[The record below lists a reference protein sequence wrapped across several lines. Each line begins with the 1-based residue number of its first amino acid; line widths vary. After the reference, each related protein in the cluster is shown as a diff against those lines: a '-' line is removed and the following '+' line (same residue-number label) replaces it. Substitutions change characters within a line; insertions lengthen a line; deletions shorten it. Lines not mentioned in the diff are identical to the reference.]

1 MDCIE
6 WIYWGREGKPFF
18 RKVFPPFPK
27 PHPSLSKDFHAYRI
41 PYLGFP
47 LRLYAGK
54 SRFPYPVSK
63 KYTSLTYT
71 LTIEPCRNAEQGLG
85 NVKSL
90 WEGWGWLGGGGED
103 FF

>member
-1 MDCIE
+1 M
-6 WIYWGREGKPFF
+6 WGKGGEGFLQKALSSL
-18 RKVFPPFPK
+18 PPR
-27 PHPSLSKDFHAYRI
+27 PHPSSPKDFHAYRI

-63 KYTSLTYT
+63 KYTSRFTYT

-90 WEGWGWLGGGGED
+90 WEGWGWFGGGGED

>member
-1 MDCIE
+1 MVE
-6 WIYWGREGKPFF
+6 GAFRENGPFSL
-18 RKVFPPFPK
+18 PPNPL
-27 PHPSLSKDFHAYRI
+27 PSSSKDFHAYRI

-63 KYTSLTYT
+63 KYTSRFTYT

-90 WEGWGWLGGGGED
+90 WEGWGRFGGGGED